1 MEPNLPHSVCN
12 DNDTWTR
19 EAVGQ
24 IENYKD
30 FVAAEAT
37 YHLTCYALLRHG
49 RSFKVG
55 EAEKIK
61 GRMNMLPCFCC
72 TYECLEGETKPYT
85 MSELETK
92 MREIVNSDNVFSKK
106 YLKTNSSQAK
116 KKAILFILRKAKE
129 CQML

>member
-1 MEPNLPHSVCN
+1 
-12 DNDTWTR
+12 
-19 EAVGQ
+19 
-24 IENYKD
+24 
-30 FVAAEAT
+30 
-37 YHLTCYALLRHG
+37 
-49 RSFKVG
+49 
-55 EAEKIK
+55 
-61 GRMNMLPCFCC
+61 MNMLPCFCC

-85 MSELETK
+85 MSEFETK